1 MSDKYKISDLIEKG
15 SFSEVYK
22 FINKN
27 NSCVYAGKIIPFEKF
42 KKGNSFYSEET
53 ILKQLDH
60 PNIIKFIESF
70 EDSENHYIITD
81 YYPNGNL
88 HDFCLIRENKVNKL
102 TEIEIKYYVL
112 QIVNALIYLK
122 KNNIVH
128 RDIKLQHL
136 LLTDKLKL
144 KLCGFHCAKKLSIEK
159 DKITGISGTKVYM
172 APEVLKNRYYS
183 FEVDVWSLG
192 ILIYKLYTGYSPF
205 KGKNYDEFYE
215 NIMTRKNTFL
225 NDCDI
230 SPLAKDLI
238 QKILVVEPSN
248 RLTIEKVLS
257 HDFFQFGIPKSL
269 PLSTLKE
276 PPPKD
281 FIDRYSQKHS
291 IKIGEK
297 NCEEENILLK
307 KKLIITDKL
316 LIKEKNL
323 TQQLSERIKL
333 LEGQLREE
341 KKKNMDLVEKNKEFE
356 KIKNSYNNKDSM
368 MNLMN
373 KLLSKEEEIQELK
386 SRYPFELLKD
396 EKLLSLIFVSC
407 NQEIHYSII
416 CKDSDKF
423 TIVENLLYDE
433 YPKYRES
440 ENYFLFNG
448 EKINKYKTLKENN
461 LKNGS
466 IILLNQFNEED

>member
-1 MSDKYKISDLIEKG
+1 MSDKYKIGDLIDKG
-15 SFSEVYK
+15 SFSKVYK
-22 FINKN
+22 FINKRN
-27 NSCVYAGKIIPFEKF
+27 FYVYAGKIIPLEKL
-42 KKGNSFYSEET
+42 KISSYKSEEI
-53 ILKQLDH
+53 ILKKLDH

-70 EDSENHYIITD
+70 DDNENHYIITE
-81 YYPNGNL
+81 YYPKGKL
-88 HDFCLIRENKVNKL
+88 SDFSKIRESTGNKL

-128 RDIKLQHL
+128 RDIKPQHL
-136 LLTDKLKL
+136 VITDKLNL
-144 KLCGFHCAKKLSIEK
+144 RLCGFHLAKILSNEK
-159 DKITGISGTKVYM
+159 DKTTGICGTKVYM
-172 APEVLKNRYYS
+172 APEVLKNKYYS

-192 ILIYKLYTGYSPF
+192 ILIYRLFTGSVPF
-205 KGKNYDEFYE
+205 KGKNYDEVYE
-215 NIMTRKNTFL
+215 SIMTRKNSFL
-225 NDCDI
+225 NDSNI
-230 SPLAKDLI
+230 TPLAKDLI
-238 QKILVVEPSN
+238 KKMLVIEPSN

-257 HDFFQFGIPKSL
+257 HDFFQFGIPESM

-281 FIDRYSQKHS
+281 FIIKYSQDHS
-291 IKIGEK
+291 IPMGES
-297 NCEEENILLK
+297 NCEEENLQLK
-307 KKLIITDKL
+307 KKLIIADNL
-316 LIKEKNL
+316 LSKEKNL

-333 LEGQLREE
+333 LERQLREE
-341 KKKNMDLVEKNKEFE
+341 KNKNMELLEKNKELE
-356 KIKNSYNNKDSM
+356 KIRNSYKNKDSM

-373 KLLSKEEEIQELK
+373 KLLSKEEEIQEMK

-396 EKLLSLIFVSC
+396 EKLLSLIFVSS

-423 TIVENLLYDE
+423 TVVENLLYDE

-466 IILLNQFNEED
+466 IILLNQINDED

>member
-1 MSDKYKISDLIEKG
+1 MSDKYEIGDLIEKG

-22 FINKN
+22 FINKSN
-27 NSCVYAGKIIPFEKF
+27 FYVYAGKIIPLEKY
-42 KKGNSFYSEET
+42 KKFSLYKSEE
-53 ILKQLDH
+53 IFLKKLDH

-70 EDSENHYIITD
+70 DDSENHYIITD
-81 YYPNGNL
+81 YYPKGNL
-88 HDFCLIRENKVNKL
+88 IDFCIIRESKGNKL

-112 QIVNALIYLK
+112 QIVNVLIYLK

-128 RDIKLQHL
+128 RDIKPHHFVI
-136 LLTDKLKL
+136 TDKLKL
-144 KLCGFHCAKKLSIEK
+144 RLCGFHLAKIISNEK
-159 DKITGISGTKVYM
+159 DKIRGISGTKSYM
-172 APEVLKNRYYS
+172 APEVLKKNYYS

-192 ILIYKLYTGYSPF
+192 ILIYRLFTGSVPF
-205 KGKNYDEFYE
+205 KGKNYDEIYE
-215 NIMTRKNTFL
+215 NIMTRKNSFL
-225 NDCDI
+225 NDSNI
-230 SPLAKDLI
+230 TPSAKDLI
-238 QKILVVEPSN
+238 KKLLVIEPSN

-257 HDFFQFGIPKSL
+257 HDFFQFGIPESM

-281 FIDRYSQKHS
+281 FIIKYSQDHS
-291 IKIGEK
+291 IPIGEGNYEK
-297 NCEEENILLK
+297 ENFQLK
-307 KKLIITDKL
+307 KKLIIADNL
-316 LIKEKNL
+316 LSKEKNL

-333 LEGQLREE
+333 LERQLREE
-341 KKKNMDLVEKNKEFE
+341 KNKNMELLEKNKELE
-356 KIKNSYNNKDSM
+356 KIRNSYNNKDSM

-373 KLLSKEEEIQELK
+373 KLLSKEEEIQEMK

-396 EKLLSLIFVSC
+396 EKLLSLIFVSS

-423 TIVENLLYDE
+423 TVVENLLYDE

-466 IILLNQFNEED
+466 IILLNQINDED